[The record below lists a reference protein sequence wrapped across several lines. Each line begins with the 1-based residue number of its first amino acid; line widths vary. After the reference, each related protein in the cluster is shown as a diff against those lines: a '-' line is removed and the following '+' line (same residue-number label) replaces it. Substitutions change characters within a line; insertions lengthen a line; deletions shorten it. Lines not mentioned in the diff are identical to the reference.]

1 MRIAVSGAHAT
12 GKTTLIGDYLDE
24 RSGVEHVPDP
34 FELVEHAA
42 SAPGFEEFAQQLL
55 VSARTLSASTPGA
68 ARIIERTPLD
78 FVAYLNALHDL
89 GRTAHPAP
97 DELVAVAEDALA
109 HLDLWV
115 VLPIEHR
122 DPTAPGP
129 DEDLPLRRA
138 MNDALLELVDAADL
152 ARHTRVI
159 EITGSRSERLR
170 RLLAESG

>member
-12 GKTTLIGDYLDE
+12 GKTTLISDYLDE
-24 RSGVEHVPDP
+24 RPGTEHVPDP

-42 SAPGFEEFAQQLL
+42 STPGFEEFAQQLL
-55 VSARTLSASTPGA
+55 VSARALAALSPGDA
-68 ARIIERTPLD
+68 CVIERTPLD
-78 FVAYLNALHDL
+78 FVAYLDALRDL
-89 GRTAHPAP
+89 GRGARPAP
-97 DELVAVAEDALA
+97 DELVRVAEDALA
-109 HLDLWV
+109 HLDLLV

-138 MNDALLELVDAADL
+138 MNDALLERVDASDL
-152 ARHTRVI
+152 AAHTRVI
-159 EITGSRSERLR
+159 EITGSRDERLR